1 MTPKMC
7 GKFAMMIRA
16 KAVHF
21 GVVTGNTTLYP
32 EDDGVK
38 ISFDLDPDL
47 KFMLD
52 WNTKT
57 L

>member
-1 MTPKMC
+1 MS

-16 KAVHF
+16 KAAHF
-21 GVVTGNTTLYP
+21 GVVTGNTTIYP

-38 ISFDLDPDL
+38 IPFGADPDL
-47 KFMLD
+47 KSNLKFTLD
-52 WNTKT
+52 RNTKT